1 MLWSGSAAAESKHAM
16 SSPSSSAKD
25 PLVCN
30 GSALR
35 KATRR
40 ITQLYDAV
48 LAPCGISV
56 SQRSVLVH
64 VERAGTPTMTQ
75 LAHAMVLDRSAL
87 AHNLRPL
94 ERDGYLV
101 QHRDAVDGRSRRV
114 ALTEAGRAKLAESN
128 CLWRLAQS
136 RFEGAY
142 GAHRAA
148 ALRAD
153 LAEIFSDEFA
163 EAFRQ
168 SGDIAGHSP

>member
-1 MLWSGSAAAESKHAM
+1 MQHLM
-16 SSPSSSAKD
+16 PSPSPSAKD

-94 ERDGYLV
+94 EREGYLV
-101 QHRDAVDGRSRRV
+101 QRRDAVDGRSRRV
-114 ALTEAGRAKLAESN
+114 ALTAAGRAKLAESN

-168 SGDIAGHSP
+168 SRDIAGHSP